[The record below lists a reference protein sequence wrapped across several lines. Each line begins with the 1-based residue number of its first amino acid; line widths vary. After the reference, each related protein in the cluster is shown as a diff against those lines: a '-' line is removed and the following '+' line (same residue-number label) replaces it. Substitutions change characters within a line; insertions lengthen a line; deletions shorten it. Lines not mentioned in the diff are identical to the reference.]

1 MLGAQA
7 STSAV
12 NVGDERLPRTRTAP
26 RFASQEQHSKNWQEA
41 GRKVPAKPSAVA
53 DAVRCA
59 EQIMK
64 VIDDRWP
71 WSMRHILGG
80 ALMESEL

>member
-1 MLGAQA
+1 M
-7 STSAV
+7 SAAY
-12 NVGDERLPRTRTAP
+12 TRDTPICLSRAAFEKLA
-26 RFASQEQHSKNWQEA
+26 RS
-41 GRKVPAKPSAVA
+41 GRKVPAKLSAIA

-71 WSMRHILGG
+71 CSMRHMLGG
-80 ALMESEL
+80 ALMAP